1 MKLNL
6 YTLNKQTKI
15 SLIFNINKNI
25 YFKKNNEKNSGDAG
39 D

>member
-6 YTLNKQTKI
+6 YTLNKQSKI

-25 YFKKNNEKNSGDAG
+25 YLKKN
-39 D
+39 